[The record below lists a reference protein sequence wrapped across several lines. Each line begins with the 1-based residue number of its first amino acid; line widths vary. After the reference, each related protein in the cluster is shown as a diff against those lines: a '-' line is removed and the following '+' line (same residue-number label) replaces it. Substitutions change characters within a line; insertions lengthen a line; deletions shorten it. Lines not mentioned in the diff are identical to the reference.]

1 MSQGITLTLW
11 QGSMGQKAILELEV
25 SLDLT
30 PESWWGPWN
39 LSYGSGSL
47 GKPQV
52 PWTQVSPGLGLLG
65 QMSLILKI
73 PISARNYHSNYTGCP
88 SHSLGS
94 AYSWSFL
101 STLREPE
108 VMRF

>member
-1 MSQGITLTLW
+1 
-11 QGSMGQKAILELEV
+11 MGQKEILELEV

-30 PESWWGPWN
+30 LESWWGPWN
-39 LSYGSGSL
+39 LSCGSGSL

-52 PWTQVSPGLGLLG
+52 PWTQVSPGMGLLG

-73 PISARNYHSNYTGCP
+73 PTSARNSHSNYRRCSSP
-88 SHSLGS
+88 SLGS

-101 STLREPE
+101 STVREPE